1 MAHCLSVKV
10 AEGCGLAVAIAL
22 FGGGLVGCQSHHL
35 NSQLLE
41 RELRLQEDQIYRL
54 QDVLDEK
61 CARLEYVVQENASLK
76 RQLGYGGSEPL
87 KGRTPPSSGGSSRGS
102 STTGGPAFVP
112 PTIELSDPGPP
123 SQLPAPR
130 TSPAPAAPPVLEGV
144 PPLPQ
149 GSASGS
155 GADGG
160 DAPPAAGLMPEV
172 TVPSNGIYESGELET
187 EPDAPALDDGPS
199 FAPAFVSPQA
209 VAPGFLDD
217 SARQASVLQV
227 PRGTSGSEAMIQQL
241 SYVEDETAPRG
252 DEPRSDD
259 RPQAV
264 PLIPPP
270 TDARIERIEIN
281 RSETQVVDTDAN
293 GTADALAVVFEP
305 RDLQERLI
313 GVAGDVVVTVR
324 QAASAEPAASWTIA
338 ASDAAT
344 TFRSTS
350 RSRGLRFLLP
360 WQGGPSRGFTGT
372 VHVRLSTQDGRIFEA
387 ETPVSLP

>member
-1 MAHCLSVKV
+1 MAHCSSVKV
-10 AEGCGLAVAIAL
+10 AEGRAMALAIAV
-22 FGGGLVGCQSHHL
+22 FGSLLVGCQSHHL

-76 RQLGYGGSEPL
+76 RQLGYGGSEPV
-87 KGRTPPSSGGSSRGS
+87 KARTSPSSGRASRG
-102 STTGGPAFVP
+102 GGGSAAPSFVP

-123 SQLPAPR
+123 SKLPAAR
-130 TSPAPAAPPVLEGV
+130 TLPAPAAPPVLEGV

-149 GSASGS
+149 GSATGS
-155 GADGG
+155 GAGGG
-160 DAPPAAGLMPEV
+160 DAPPASGLVPEV
-172 TVPSNGIYESGELET
+172 TVPSQGIYEPDESESAPSASGF
-187 EPDAPALDDGPS
+187 DDGPS

-209 VAPGFLDD
+209 SAPGRLDVTD
-217 SARQASVLQV
+217 RQASVLQSPARAV
-227 PRGTSGSEAMIQQL
+227 ENGEIQQL
-241 SYVEDETAPRG
+241 SYVAEDEAA
-252 DEPRSDD
+252 DEST
-259 RPQAV
+259 QAV

-270 TDARIERIEIN
+270 TDVRIERIEIN
-281 RSETQVVDTDAN
+281 RGETQVVDTDAN

-313 GVAGDVVVTVR
+313 GVTGDVVVTVR
-324 QAASAEPAASWTIA
+324 EAASAATASSWTIT
-338 ASDAAT
+338 ASDAAS
-344 TFRSTS
+344 TFRSTT

-372 VHVRLSTQDGRIFEA
+372 VHVRFTTQDGRSFEA
-387 ETPVSLP
+387 ESPVSLP

>member
-1 MAHCLSVKV
+1 MAHCSSVKV
-10 AEGCGLAVAIAL
+10 ATGRATALAIVVFGSL
-22 FGGGLVGCQSHHL
+22 FVGCQSHHL

-76 RQLGYGGSEPL
+76 RQLGYGGSEPV
-87 KGRTPPSSGGSSRGS
+87 KARTSPSSSSSGTASRG
-102 STTGGPAFVP
+102 GGRSDSPSFVP

-123 SQLPAPR
+123 SKLPAAG
-130 TSPAPAAPPVLEGV
+130 TLPAPAAPPVLEGV

-149 GSASGS
+149 GSGTGS
-155 GADGG
+155 EVGGG
-160 DAPPAAGLMPEV
+160 DAPPASGLVPEV
-172 TVPSNGIYESGELET
+172 TVPSQGLY
-187 EPDAPALDDGPS
+187 EPDESESDPSASGFDDGPS

-209 VAPGFLDD
+209 SAPRMLDVTV
-217 SARQASVLQV
+217 RQASVPPSPARAV
-227 PRGTSGSEAMIQQL
+227 EDTEIQQL
-241 SYVEDETAPRG
+241 SYVAEEVVADEGT
-252 DEPRSDD
+252 
-259 RPQAV
+259 QAV

-270 TDARIERIEIN
+270 TDVRIERIEIN
-281 RSETQVVDTDAN
+281 RGETQVVDTDAN
-293 GTADALAVVFEP
+293 GSADALAVVFEP

-313 GVAGDVVVTVR
+313 GVTGDVVVTVR
-324 QAASAEPAASWTIA
+324 EAASAATASSWTIT
-338 ASDAAT
+338 ASDAAS

-372 VHVRLSTQDGRIFEA
+372 VHVRFTTQDGRSFES
-387 ETPVSLP
+387 ESPISLP

>member
-1 MAHCLSVKV
+1 
-10 AEGCGLAVAIAL
+10 
-22 FGGGLVGCQSHHL
+22 
-35 NSQLLE
+35 
-41 RELRLQEDQIYRL
+41 
-54 QDVLDEK
+54 
-61 CARLEYVVQENASLK
+61 
-76 RQLGYGGSEPL
+76 
-87 KGRTPPSSGGSSRGS
+87 
-102 STTGGPAFVP
+102 
-112 PTIELSDPGPP
+112 
-123 SQLPAPR
+123 
-130 TSPAPAAPPVLEGV
+130 
-144 PPLPQ
+144 
-149 GSASGS
+149 
-155 GADGG
+155 
-160 DAPPAAGLMPEV
+160 MPEV
-172 TVPSNGIYESGELET
+172 TVPSNGIYESGELEP
-187 EPDAPALDDGPS
+187 EAGRPALEDGPS

-209 VAPGFLDD
+209 AAPGLLDET
-217 SARQASVLQV
+217 ARQASVLQG
-227 PRGTSGSEAMIQQL
+227 PAGPSGDGAIQQL
-241 SYVEDETAPRG
+241 SYVAE
-252 DEPRSDD
+252 EPVTDD

-270 TDARIERIEIN
+270 TDAQIERIEIN

-324 QAASAEPAASWTIA
+324 EAASAEPASSWTIA

-372 VHVRLSTQDGRIFEA
+372 VHVRLTTQDGRSFEA

>member
-1 MAHCLSVKV
+1 MVHCSSVKV
-10 AEGCGLAVAIAL
+10 AEGYGLAVALAF
-22 FGGGLVGCQSHHL
+22 FGSGLVGCQSHHL

-76 RQLGYGGSEPL
+76 RQLGYGGSEPVR
-87 KGRTPPSSGGSSRGS
+87 GRTPSAGGASRGS
-102 STTGGPAFVP
+102 GATGGPAFVP

-172 TVPSNGIYESGELET
+172 TVPSNGIYESGDLDT
-187 EPDAPALDDGPS
+187 EPDAPGLDDGPS

-209 VAPGFLDD
+209 AAPGFLDD

-227 PRGTSGSEAMIQQL
+227 PGGASGNGEMIQQL
-241 SYVEDETAPRG
+241 SYVEDEPAARG
-252 DEPRSDD
+252 GEPRAED

-281 RSETQVVDTDAN
+281 RAETQVVDTDAN
-293 GTADALAVVFEP
+293 GTADTLAVVFEP

-324 QAASAEPAASWTIA
+324 AAASAEPAASWTIA

-372 VHVRLSTQDGRIFEA
+372 VHVRLTTQDGRSFEA